1 MVELEKADPV
11 LHKLE
16 NQEVLVVE
24 HLEELQVLLRAEQEI
39 LPQLL
44 YLKEI
49 MEEVRDLV
57 VFQELFMIVLE
68 EEVLEV

>member
-49 MEEVRDLV
+49 MEEVRELV
-57 VFQELFMIVLE
+57 VVAPFMIVLE